1 MRTTLRNSTAIAAAL
16 AATAGVVAAN
26 PADAPAGRFTVQ
38 SGTVYDTVTKL
49 TWQQGLDP
57 NSYTWAQAGTYCA
70 GRGSGWRVPTV
81 GELQTIVDE
90 TRGGGIAIDRT
101 AFPNTPATW
110 FWTSTTVV
118 GQPNYAW
125 YVDFN
130 SGLTTFRP
138 DNKPTTN
145 RVRCV
150 R

>member
-1 MRTTLRNSTAIAAAL
+1 MKTMLRSSIALFAL
-16 AATAGVVAAN
+16 AGAAGVVAAS
-26 PADAPAGRFTVQ
+26 PADAPAGRYTVQ
-38 SGTVYDTVTKL
+38 SGTVYDTVTRL
-49 TWQQGLDP
+49 TWQQTPDV

-70 GRGSGWRVPTV
+70 GLGSGWRVPTV

-90 TRGGGIAIDRT
+90 ARASGAAIDRT

-110 FWTSTTVV
+110 FWTSTSVV
-118 GQPNYAW
+118 GLPNYAW
-125 YVDFN
+125 YVDFTI
-130 SGLTTFRP
+130 GAATFRP